1 MQPIDQKTEKKTVA
15 GINRNI
21 PRGKRSSNQKR
32 NENRADA
39 AYADKSFCSS
49 YKIYNSDNSYDGFS
63 ERSECD
69 KKQPLPMSKAELFEQ
84 VGKDVPDFVLV
95 TGDAYIDHPSFG
107 TAIIGR
113 VLLSHGYSVG
123 IIAQPNWKSAESFK
137 VFGKPRLGFLVNSGN
152 MESLHECKET
162 AKRRRLHARRQ
173 AREATRSCR

>member
-15 GINRNI
+15 GISRNI

-69 KKQPLPMSKAELFEQ
+69 KKQPLPMSKAELLSRSERMFPTLFLLRGMLTLIIRRSEQ
-84 VGKDVPDFVLV
+84 
-95 TGDAYIDHPSFG
+95 
-107 TAIIGR
+107 R
-113 VLLSHGYSVG
+113 
-123 IIAQPNWKSAESFK
+123 
-137 VFGKPRLGFLVNSGN
+137 
-152 MESLHECKET
+152 
-162 AKRRRLHARRQ
+162 
-173 AREATRSCR
+173 